1 LKSKTASGDERCQP
15 HEGQKTMMTNQDN
28 RYPPRSDAARFGRW
42 LSTRPAETWIFF
54 AAGVFLG
61 GVFF

>member
-1 LKSKTASGDERCQP
+1 
-15 HEGQKTMMTNQDN
+15 MMTNQDN